1 MSEVLPAPEG
11 PVRNWNERGG
21 IWKLTSRRIS
31 GPIPYLRPTFS
42 KRITG
47 SASLHCPQQARAG
60 ARLLADDIDIE
71 PTFIPY
77 G

>member
-1 MSEVLPAPEG
+1 MSDVFPAPEG
-11 PVRNWNERGG
+11 PVKNWNERGG

-31 GPIPYLRPTFS
+31 GPIPYRRPTFS

-47 SASLHCPQQARAG
+47 LFLFNCPHAER
-60 ARLLADDIDIE
+60 RTDDIDIKS
-71 PTFIPY
+71 TFILY